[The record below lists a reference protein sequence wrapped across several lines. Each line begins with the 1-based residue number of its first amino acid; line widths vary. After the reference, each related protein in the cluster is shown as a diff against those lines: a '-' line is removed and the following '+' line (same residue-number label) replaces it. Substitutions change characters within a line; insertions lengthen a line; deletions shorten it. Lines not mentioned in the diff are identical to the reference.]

1 MGRTAT
7 FDRDDVV
14 RAARDVFWARGYAET
29 GVAELEAATGLKR
42 SSLYH
47 AFGSKKGLFE
57 AVVARYLDE
66 VVRSRIGRLQRSDAG
81 PDALEHYVAEMRR
94 AIASGTPRAQAGCLL
109 LNAACAPVV
118 DDDPDVRALVTAYTD
133 ELRIAIAAG
142 VDSARPEISA
152 ASRAALSE
160 VCASL
165 VIAALA
171 VARVD
176 PDAADRSLGAVLTA
190 VASWDVGVT
199 PVYT

>member
-133 ELRIAIAAG
+133 ELRAAIAAG

-176 PDAADRSLGAVLTA
+176 PDAADRSLGVVLTA
-190 VASWDVGVT
+190 VASWDVGLT